1 MGTERSDGSLN
12 QTGGEPDLI
21 ERTPSAYSYP
31 LLIKH
36 LLHTPLAHA
45 PEQEIVYRDLKRYD
59 YRMLRRRI
67 GQLASGLEG
76 LGVGPGDTVAALD
89 WDSHRYLECYFAVPM
104 MGAVLQMVNIRLS
117 PEQIL
122 YTIND
127 AESDVL
133 LVHTDFLPV
142 LEEIQDRFETVKKIV
157 LLTDGDEQP
166 ETPLEIASEYEELV
180 ESSLLSTSSPTSM
193 RT

>member
-1 MGTERSDGSLN
+1 MASEHPDASPN
-12 QTGGEPDLI
+12 QTAGGPDLI
-21 ERTPSAYSYP
+21 ERTPSAYSFP

-59 YRMLRRRI
+59 YRTLRHRI

-76 LGVGPGDTVAALD
+76 LGVEPGDTVAVLD

-133 LVHTDFLPV
+133 LVHTDFLSV

-157 LLTDGDEQP
+157 LLADRDELP
-166 ETPLEIASEYEELV
+166 ETSLEIASEYEELV
-180 ESSLLSTSSPTSM
+180 ES
-193 RT
+193 